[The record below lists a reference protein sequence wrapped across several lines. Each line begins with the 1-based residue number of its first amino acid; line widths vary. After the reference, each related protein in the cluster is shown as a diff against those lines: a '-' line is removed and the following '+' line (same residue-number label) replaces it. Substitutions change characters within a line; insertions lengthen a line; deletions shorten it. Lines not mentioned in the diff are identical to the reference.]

1 MPAMA
6 SVQAPQTFPTNLSG
20 CPSELASLT
29 FASRWQ
35 FSDRDCKPEKSPG
48 AYSIWSLMMISD
60 NLLFGSTL
68 PQAESR
74 QAGDSSADQIFT
86 VLPNLNSETLL
97 ANASQDLASVQA
109 LAGNLAF
116 DVDGPQRDAV
126 LGIHRMV
133 EGIQLMV
140 DRVLDLQ
147 DVPISN

>member
-1 MPAMA
+1 
-6 SVQAPQTFPTNLSG
+6 
-20 CPSELASLT
+20 
-29 FASRWQ
+29 
-35 FSDRDCKPEKSPG
+35 
-48 AYSIWSLMMISD
+48 MISD

>member
-1 MPAMA
+1 MIKDSPNPP
-6 SVQAPQTFPTNLSG
+6 SDSQPT
-20 CPSELASLT
+20 
-29 FASRWQ
+29 
-35 FSDRDCKPEKSPG
+35 
-48 AYSIWSLMMISD
+48 
-60 NLLFGSTL
+60 
-68 PQAESR
+68 
-74 QAGDSSADQIFT
+74 DQLFT

-140 DRVLDLQ
+140 DRVLDLFE
-147 DVPISN
+147 VPEQK